1 MLVTF
6 HSKILVC
13 AEGMG
18 SNPLE
23 RFESLVLRAIENA
36 EGDIF
41 GIALL
46 RGVKVVTTPLS
57 R

>member
-1 MLVTF
+1 M
-6 HSKILVC
+6 C

-23 RFESLVLRAIENA
+23 RFESLVLRAIENE
-36 EGDIF
+36 EGKLF

-46 RGVKVVTTPLS
+46 RGSEVVITPLS

>member
-1 MLVTF
+1 
-6 HSKILVC
+6 
-13 AEGMG
+13 MG

-23 RFESLVLRAIENA
+23 RFESLVLRAIEN
-36 EGDIF
+36 EEREMF

-46 RGVKVVTTPLS
+46 RGSEVVTTPLS